1 MSDIIEPSPF
11 AKKILFMAIGSM
23 GDVLPFIN
31 LGVGFSR
38 RGHNVII
45 AANLRFKKLIETRGF
60 EFREISWDMQDEW
73 ENTDAGRRMVK
84 HSGSI
89 ILGPSAM
96 FTFLNQ
102 GIQKAYKDAERV
114 LVNVDFVILGTGS
127 TYMYPEC
134 LARKIPAAFI
144 CFYPYASSKNYAGA
158 VYGQP
163 FNSLQWLPFGLS
175 EKIWQTIDNIATYC
189 SSIGLLPIYNKRLKE
204 LGLERA
210 NKFPSLPGGAFE
222 INKVPV
228 LYTLNK
234 NLIQIP
240 PNPNNPLEVQIDYP
254 YLNIKD
260 ELENFVEWLYKGNK
274 PIYFGYGSMHSF
286 SDVESRVRIWLDIMD
301 KLSIKHRAL
310 FSGVGSVKIPELRKA
325 VLSGRIFLVGHVPH
339 SWLFPR
345 VNCVVHH
352 GGAGTTH
359 NVARAGVP
367 SVVVPHFADQPW
379 WASILHY
386 HGLAPNNGIP
396 SQSVTS
402 DKLYEALSKVLTD
415 EQIHDNARSLGKKIQ
430 SEHAKSAPISNIV
443 SYIEQYWNRN
453 KWDIISLDDIS
464 IASIE
469 SKGYIESEESNDT
482 DDTID
487 IEEYVRPS
495 NDIVKQKFIESEFV
509 KPDIIAVA

>member
-1 MSDIIEPSPF
+1 MSGITEPSPF

-45 AANLRFKKLIETRGF
+45 AANLRFKKLIEARGF
-60 EFREISWDMQDEW
+60 EFREITDEW

-89 ILGPSAM
+89 ILGPPAM
-96 FTFLNQ
+96 FNFLNQ
-102 GIQKAYKDAERV
+102 GIQKAYKDAENV

-134 LARKIPAAFI
+134 LVRKIPVAFI

-163 FNSLQWLPFGLS
+163 FNALQWLPFGIGA
-175 EKIWQTIDNIATYC
+175 KIWKTIDSIAVYC
-189 SSIGLLPIYNKRLKE
+189 GSVGLLPIYNKRLKE
-204 LGLERA
+204 LSLERA
-210 NKFPSLPGGAFE
+210 NTFPSLPGGAFE
-222 INKVPV
+222 IDKVPV
-228 LYTLNK
+228 LHTLNK

-260 ELENFVEWLYKGNK
+260 ELENFKPPKDLVKWLDEGNK

-286 SDVESRVRIWLDIMD
+286 SDVESRVRIWLDVMD

-310 FSGVGSVKIPELRKA
+310 FSGVGSVRMPELRKA
-325 VLSGRIFLVGHVPH
+325 VSSGRIFLVGHVPH

-345 VNCVVHH
+345 VYCVVHH

-367 SVVVPHFADQPW
+367 SVVVPHFADQPC
-379 WASILHY
+379 
-386 HGLAPNNGIP
+386 
-396 SQSVTS
+396 T
-402 DKLYEALSKVLTD
+402 
-415 EQIHDNARSLGKKIQ
+415 
-430 SEHAKSAPISNIV
+430 
-443 SYIEQYWNRN
+443 
-453 KWDIISLDDIS
+453 
-464 IASIE
+464 
-469 SKGYIESEESNDT
+469 
-482 DDTID
+482 
-487 IEEYVRPS
+487 
-495 NDIVKQKFIESEFV
+495 F
-509 KPDIIAVA
+509 